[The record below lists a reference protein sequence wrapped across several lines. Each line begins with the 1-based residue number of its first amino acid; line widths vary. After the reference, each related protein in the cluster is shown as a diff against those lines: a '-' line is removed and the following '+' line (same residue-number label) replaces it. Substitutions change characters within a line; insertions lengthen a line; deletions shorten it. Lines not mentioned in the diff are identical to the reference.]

1 MEVATRGSTVSGSNM
16 SVSSRDSTS
25 VDDFILP
32 AGTTIGRRT
41 LPDTEEI
48 TLNDDGEF
56 TSWVQDVSRST
67 LNQQSRYGFQD
78 NSAVWFLYYTLFWN
92 YQRERVYA
100 NIYYTYDKY
109 FRDVNWEYSK
119 PHYSLRYFHI
129 VYMCC
134 VLLAIGG
141 VQNKDISELTSL
153 EIF

>member
-78 NSAVWFLYYTLFWN
+78 NSAVWFLYYNLCLN
-92 YQRERVYA
+92 YQRE
-100 NIYYTYDKY
+100 I
-109 FRDVNWEYSK
+109 E
-119 PHYSLRYFHI
+119 SL
-129 VYMCC
+129 C
-134 VLLAIGG
+134 
-141 VQNKDISELTSL
+141 
-153 EIF
+153 